1 MNKDPQKQQSTEEII
16 EIITKEKDV
25 LKKKISFLKKQKEDA
40 KGVLEEEL
48 DIRILQLEKVE
59 AQRTI
64 YLMELEFERDF
75 I

>member
-1 MNKDPQKQQSTEEII
+1 MNKDQKEQQSTEEII

-25 LKKKISFLKKQKEDA
+25 LKNKISFLKKQKEDA
-40 KGVLEEEL
+40 KGILEEEL
-48 DIRILQLEKVE
+48 DMRILELEKVE